1 MALSAVLP
9 PTKPH
14 ELNTIFTVLIVTAL
28 STIAMVTYPILASA
42 IGFNETEAGIFL
54 GGTIHDVAQVVGAGY
69 SISETAGNTAT
80 IIKLFR
86 VALLIPIVRSIG
98 VLFTWYT
105 SNLTEDKARP
115 KPPFPWFFRV
125 LLFRDAQ

>member
-28 STIAMVTYPILASA
+28 STIAMVTYSILASA

-125 LLFRDAQ
+125 LIFRDAQ